1 MLTNPTNRRKW
12 LKQTAMLA
20 GGLPLAGSLFSNL
33 ASAAS
38 KPAMPEKH
46 IFISDRQFAEW
57 APLNLKARLLANE
70 NPFGPSDKAKKAIID
85 AIDKSYQYPIAY
97 LNDLSNKIADY
108 EGVQKENVLISSGSS
123 PLLHAAAILY
133 SKPGSNIITGETT
146 YEDLPSKASQLGA
159 KWVKVPLT
167 KSYSLDLDA
176 MEKAVDANTTLIY
189 ICNPNN
195 PTGTVVDA
203 DKLKAFCERVSKNV
217 TIFVDEAYI
226 DYLDNPQAVTLIDAV
241 RKNQNV
247 IVARTFSKLY
257 GFAGLR
263 VGYIVAKTELIKKV
277 GNFSEGAFSISAT
290 SIQAALAAYNDKEF
304 LQSAFAKTMASKNFL
319 YEVLKKEGYDYI
331 PSSANFVLF
340 PIKMDGQKFVDEMMK
355 RSVGVRNWKMVGKD
369 WCRIS
374 IGRMD
379 EMQAFADAFK
389 EIS

>member
-85 AIDKSYQYPIAY
+85 AIDKSYQYPIAH
-97 LNDLSNKIADY
+97 LNELSNKIAEY

-203 DKLKAFCERVSKNV
+203 DKLKAFCERVSKKV

-226 DYLDNPQAVTLIDAV
+226 DYLDNPKAVTLIDAV

-263 VGYIVAKTELIKKV
+263 VGYIVAKTELIKQV
-277 GNFSEGAFSISAT
+277 GNFSEGPFSISAT

-340 PIKMDGQKFVDEMMK
+340 PIKMDGQKFVDE
-355 RSVGVRNWKMVGKD
+355 ND
-369 WCRIS
+369 ETQCRCS
-374 IGRMD
+374 
-379 EMQAFADAFK
+379 
-389 EIS
+389 

>member
-1 MLTNPTNRRKW
+1 MSTNPTNRRKW

-46 IFISDRQFAEW
+46 IFISDRQFAEL
-57 APLNLKARLLANE
+57 APINLKARLLANE

-319 YEVLKKEGYDYI
+319 YEILKKEGYDYI

-379 EMQAFADAFK
+379 EMQAFAEAFK

>member
-1 MLTNPTNRRKW
+1 MSTNPTNRRKW
-12 LKQTAMLA
+12 LKQTAMFA
-20 GGLPLAGSLFSNL
+20 GGLPLAGSFFSTL
-33 ASAAS
+33 ASATTR
-38 KPAMPEKH
+38 PEMPEKH

-57 APLNLKARLLANE
+57 APMNLKARLLANE
-70 NPFGPSDKAKKAIID
+70 NPFGPSDKAKKAIIA

-97 LNDLSNKIADY
+97 LNDLSNKIAEY
-108 EGVQKENVLISSGSS
+108 EGVKKENVLISSGSS

-167 KSYSLDLDA
+167 KTYSLDLDA

-203 DKLKAFCERVSKNV
+203 DKLKAFCERVSKKV

-263 VGYIVAKTELIKKV
+263 VGYIVAKTELIKQI
-277 GNFSEGAFSISAT
+277 GNFTEGPFSISAT

-304 LQSAFAKTMASKNFL
+304 LQSAFTKTMASKNFL
-319 YEVLKKEGYDYI
+319 YDVLKKEGYEYI